1 MEHDIVDDMENL
13 SDCVWEQIQ
22 NCDLTEPSAI
32 ISVLSSVLCE
42 FAVEQ
47 NFSEAEL
54 LEGIKECYEY
64 AVFHYGSDGPQ

>member
-42 FAVEQ
+42 FAVEH
-47 NFSEAEL
+47 NISEAEL
-54 LEGIKECYEY
+54 LGGVKECYEY
-64 AVFHYGSDGPQ
+64 SVINYGPDSTQ

>member
-13 SDCVWEQIQ
+13 SDCVWEQVQ
-22 NCDLTEPSAI
+22 NCDLTEPGAI

-47 NFSEAEL
+47 NISEAEL
-54 LEGIKECYEY
+54 LEGVKECYEY
-64 AVFHYGSDGPQ
+64 SVINFGPDSKQ